1 MIETVKKWVEPLM
14 ADRKKMFFMVALLGL
29 AMLLWG
35 RLILQQVPRVATA
48 DDPMAEVVDSSPAIL
63 PDEVKKPIG
72 PVVEI
77 HLAGALQRDLFDFNT
92 SPYKRIE
99 SPDKSSEEEKSVVEA
114 ADEMSV
120 SQLVRTEA
128 RALRLQSVMSG
139 DRPRAVIN
147 NRLLAEGDE
156 INGFVLQEVAERHV
170 LLEKNGI
177 VIRLKM

>member
-1 MIETVKKWVEPLM
+1 MNDAIKKWVQPLV
-14 ADRKKMFFMVALLGL
+14 ADRKKMFFMIALCAL

-48 DDPMAEVVDSSPAIL
+48 DDPVTAVANASPAIL
-63 PDEVKKPIG
+63 PDDLKLEAG
-72 PVVEI
+72 PVVPVTV
-77 HLAGALQRDLFDFNT
+77 AGEPRRDLFDFNT

-99 SPDKSSEEEKSVVEA
+99 SPDKSSGEEKSPVEA
-114 ADEMSV
+114 ADEMSM
-120 SQLVRTEA
+120 SQLVRAEA
-128 RALRLQSVMSG
+128 QELRLQSVMG
-139 DRPRAVIN
+139 GERRRAVIN

-156 INGFVLQEVAERHV
+156 INGFVLREVTERHV